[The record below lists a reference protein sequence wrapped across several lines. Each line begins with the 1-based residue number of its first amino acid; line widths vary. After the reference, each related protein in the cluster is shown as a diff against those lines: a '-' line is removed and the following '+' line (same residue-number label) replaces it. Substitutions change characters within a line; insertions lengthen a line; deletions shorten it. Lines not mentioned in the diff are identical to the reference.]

1 MMDELRIRQAAS
13 GDGSLLTEAEL
24 EIDGGLTD
32 AKILLADASDTLAGK
47 VRSYLA
53 EDGHQTAHVKTVREA
68 MVRAQAETFELM
80 IVRLNP
86 GKEDGLRM
94 SSHFASQHDTSPVP
108 HPHLGPSPSR

>member
-13 GDGSLLTEAEL
+13 GDGSLLTEAVL

-53 EDGHQTAHVKTVREA
+53 EDGHQTEHVKTVREA
-68 MVRAQAETFELM
+68 MVRAQRSEEHTSELQSLM
-80 IVRLNP
+80 RIPYAVFCLHTNI
-86 GKEDGLRM
+86 L
-94 SSHFASQHDTSPVP
+94 HNNTT
-108 HPHLGPSPSR
+108 

>member
-1 MMDELRIRQAAS
+1 MPVNDIALFAPVRSLARLKQMMDELRIRQAAS

-53 EDGHQTAHVKTVREA
+53 EDGHQTEPVKTVREA
-68 MVRAQAETFELM
+68 MARAQDELG
-80 IVRLNP
+80 R
-86 GKEDGLRM
+86 
-94 SSHFASQHDTSPVP
+94 ASGRGRGGQ
-108 HPHLGPSPSR
+108 GG